1 MTKCLRRREIG
12 RPASLHKNSFP
23 GGSSRT

>member
-23 GGSSRT
+23 GGSSR

>member
-12 RPASLHKNSFP
+12 RAASPHKKS
-23 GGSSRT
+23 

>member
-23 GGSSRT
+23 GGSS

>member
-23 GGSSRT
+23 GGS